1 MSGREITDET
11 AAAAC
16 AEVVRLVALARF
28 DFDTG
33 TLRVTSAPY
42 DMLWDELAT
51 GEPETFITT
60 LGLGKVS
67 GVEEG
72 AEQQAYNVTVS
83 MSGIQTES
91 VSLVLSENPQG
102 RPAWI
107 WAAFLDAEHRIIPD
121 PVLVFAGRMD
131 TLALDYGDSSEVALT
146 IESRLAD
153 WARTR
158 GGRYTDAEQQSRCP
172 GDKFFEFVAQAT
184 DKELTWGKA

>member
-1 MSGREITDET
+1 MAREITAET
-11 AAAAC
+11 AAAAQ

-33 TLRVTSAPY
+33 TLRCTSAPY
-42 DMLWDELAT
+42 DMLWDELDT

-60 LGLGKVS
+60 LGLGKIS

-72 AEQQAYNVTVS
+72 AEQQAYSVTVS
-83 MSGIQTES
+83 MSGIQAES

-107 WAAFLDAEHRIIPD
+107 WAAFLDEQHRIIPD

-153 WARTR
+153 WGRTR

-172 GDKFFEFVAQAT
+172 GDRFFEFVAQAT

>member
-1 MSGREITDET
+1 VSGREITAET
-11 AAAAC
+11 AAAAQ
-16 AEVVRLVALARF
+16 AEVVRLVALARL

-33 TLRVTSAPY
+33 TLRCTSAPY
-42 DMLWDELAT
+42 DMLWDELDT

-83 MSGIQTES
+83 MSGIQAES

-107 WAAFLDAEHRIIPD
+107 WVAFLDAEHQIIPD

-153 WARTR
+153 WARAR

-172 GDKFFEFVAQAT
+172 GDKFFEFVAPAT
-184 DKELTWGKA
+184 DKELTWGRS